1 MESLAMSVTEAADR
15 PSDEKHHVH
24 TITVTVNFKHVSF
37 TVRLA
42 TGLEIKQAAIAQG
55 VKIQLDFVLFRDK
68 GHGRRDPIRDDQSV
82 DLQQGEKF
90 EAVPGDDNS

>member
-1 MESLAMSVTEAADR
+1 MNLIQTAAR
-15 PSDEKHHVH
+15 PSDEKQHVH
-24 TITVTVNFKHVSF
+24 KVTITVNFKPVSF
-37 TVRLA
+37 IVRHA
-42 TGLEIKQAAIAQG
+42 TGLEIKQAAIEQG

-82 DLQQGEKF
+82 DLEQGEKF